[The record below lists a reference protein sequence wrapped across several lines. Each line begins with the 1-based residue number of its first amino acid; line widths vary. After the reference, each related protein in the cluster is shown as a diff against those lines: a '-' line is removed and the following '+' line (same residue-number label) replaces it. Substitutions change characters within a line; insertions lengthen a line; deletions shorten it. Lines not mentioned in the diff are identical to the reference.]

1 MPLTPVRKNPQEREI
16 VAYRVQP
23 SKESRNAISP
33 LAFAAA
39 ISAVF
44 RHSEKRRGL
53 RHLFVERGDHIER
66 RRSAISGMNRS
77 ETKSDEITTSTF
89 AARKPGR

>member
-1 MPLTPVRKNPQEREI
+1 MPI
-16 VAYRVQP
+16 GSSP

-44 RHSEKRRGL
+44 RHSEKRPGL
-53 RHLFVERGDHIER
+53 SAISSWSAAIISSA